1 MMANIEVTLLTN
13 KRTRQTIDALD
24 NTVLAQ
30 AGGYTVVEGED
41 NATKIKVNYPD
52 KYETYSRYVYMKN
65 AKCEYDV
72 HNFGPNESEFTLPA
86 SMTFR
91 GNTVLVFYA
100 INGDEKVVWLP
111 VIVPVAETGI
121 DYKKV
126 ATASEEFLKEVLEA
140 SGKAVQI
147 CENIEKKA
155 QDGEF
160 NGKDGENGKSV
171 HIRYSANADG
181 HDMTIAWSAGQRYL
195 GTLIA
200 DQPSD
205 NYQDYAWMLF
215 VGDAFCSED
224 AANGVVSVTLMHD
237 TDKTLTSNALTSITI
252 TIPQGVKHGF
262 YAGLNFRTGAT
273 PPKVLFFNNSGL
285 PLKIIMRGALT
296 EAYTPG
302 ANKTVQGLYYCDG
315 LNVYCYINEV

>member
-1 MMANIEVTLLTN
+1 MANIEVTLLLN

-41 NATKIKVNYPD
+41 KTTKIKVNYPD
-52 KYETYSRYVYMKN
+52 KYQAYSRYVYMKN
-65 AKCEYDV
+65 SKGEHDV
-72 HNFGPNESEFTLPA
+72 ITFGPNENEFALPA

-100 INGDEKVVWLP
+100 TSDSEKVIWLP

-140 SGKAVQI
+140 SGEAVRI
-147 CENIEKKA
+147 CERIEQRA
-155 QDGEF
+155 DNGEF
-160 NGKDGENGKSV
+160 NGKDGSDGKNV

-181 HDMTIAWSAGQRYL
+181 RGMTVAWSAGQRYI

-200 DQPSD
+200 SEASD
-205 NYQDYAWMLF
+205 NYQDYMWMQF

-224 AANGVVSVTLMHD
+224 AASGAVNVTLTHD
-237 TDKTLTSNALTSITI
+237 TDKTLTSDALTSVTI

-273 PPKVLFFNNSGL
+273 PPRVLFFNNSGL
-285 PLKIIMRGALT
+285 PLKIVMRGALT
-296 EAYTPG
+296 ESYTPG